1 MKIGYA
7 RVSTK
12 DQNLDMQIDALKS
25 HGCEKIYRE
34 KKSGSGQKRDDYD
47 KMLLDLRP
55 GDTLVVWKLD
65 RLGRSLKQL
74 VNVVDN
80 FKLNGIHLK
89 SINDQID
96 TSSPTGQLIFHLFA
110 ALADFEKELIRE
122 RTQAGLKSA
131 RARGRKGGRPKGI
144 SEEAKTKALAAET
157 LYKEGKLT
165 VNDMARNLGISK
177 TTLYS
182 YLRFRK
188 VIC

>member
-25 HGCEKIYRE
+25 HGCSRIYKEK
-34 KKSGSGQKRDDYD
+34 GSSVGKNRIEYD
-47 KMLLDLRP
+47 KMLSDLRP

-74 VNVVDN
+74 VNLVDEL
-80 FKLNGIHLK
+80 KEKEVHLK
-89 SINDQID
+89 SIKDQID
-96 TSSPTGQLIFHLFA
+96 TSSPSGKLIFNIFA
-110 ALADFEKELIRE
+110 SLADFERELIIE

-131 RARGRKGGRPKGI
+131 RARGRKGGRPKGL
-144 SEEAKTKALAAET
+144 SASAKTKALAAET

-165 VNDMARNLGISK
+165 VNEMARNLNISK

-182 YLRFRK
+182 YLRYRG
-188 VIC
+188 VIN